1 MFQATPYRHVN
12 WKATAR
18 SMLPHKVPQ
27 PKVNEFEREG
37 KKVVWIFLDRSA
49 SMALGPITK
58 SALEYAIEAATGLSC
73 FYLERDCKV
82 GLCMFN
88 GAEKIVFP
96 DVGRKQY
103 YRILRELIRAEVEKS
118 RDSSPPNLREAV
130 EKCHEHLVGVNPPS
144 IIITSM
150 SPKNYR
156 QIIDGVREIWKYA
169 YPVRSRSRQI
179 IIQIII
185 IRCYGI

>member
-1 MFQATPYRHVN
+1 MGACEEPLNLTVKHKPLNIRRMRNVKTISKIPLPLGSSAKLGVTTTDFREIRNYVPSDPYRHVN

-103 YRILRELIRAEVEKS
+103 YRILRELIRAEVEK
-118 RDSSPPNLREAV
+118 
-130 EKCHEHLVGVNPPS
+130 K
-144 IIITSM
+144 
-150 SPKNYR
+150 
-156 QIIDGVREIWKYA
+156 
-169 YPVRSRSRQI
+169 
-179 IIQIII
+179 
-185 IRCYGI
+185 

>member
-1 MFQATPYRHVN
+1 
-12 WKATAR
+12 
-18 SMLPHKVPQ
+18 MLPHKVPQ

-103 YRILRELIRAEVEKS
+103 YRILRE
-118 RDSSPPNLREAV
+118 AV
-130 EKCHEHLVGVNPPS
+130 EKCHGHLVGVNPPS